1 VQREQGPAAFN
12 RRPKEVTMSSQTL
25 TTHPEDALDTTPRDR
40 FLELVH
46 QLGPTFAERAAD
58 HDRDGSFAAEDFAEL
73 KRRGFLAAAIP
84 TEFGGGGLSHAELA
98 ELLRTLAR
106 YAPSTA
112 LTLSMH
118 QHLVAATV
126 WKVRRGQPGEALL
139 RRVVD
144 EKLLLVS
151 TGGRDW
157 LDSNGTVERVEGGYR
172 VSAYKAF
179 ASGSEAGDVMMS
191 SAPYD
196 DPEEG
201 PQVLH
206 FGLPFAAAGV
216 SLLDD
221 WDAHGMRG
229 TGSRTIVLD
238 NVFVPDAAV
247 GLKRP
252 RGPWHPAWSMA
263 VYLGVAEEAADRAR
277 TRARRR
283 PYDQQIAGALGELG
297 NALTTAQLAVESMI
311 ALADDYAFAPT
322 LENADAALTRKT
334 IATEALATVA
344 DRALEAAGGVGF
356 YRGFGLERLLRDL
369 TAARFH
375 PLPAR
380 QQQLLSGRLALGLDP
395 LG

>member
-1 VQREQGPAAFN
+1 
-12 RRPKEVTMSSQTL
+12 MSSPTL
-25 TTHPEDALDTTPRDR
+25 EAQPDTAPRER

-46 QLGPTFAERAAD
+46 RLGATFAERAAA
-58 HDRDGSFAAEDFAEL
+58 HDREGSFAADDFADL
-73 KRRGFLAAAIP
+73 KRHGLLAAAIP
-84 TEFGGGGLSHAELA
+84 SELGGGGLSHHELG
-98 ELLRTLAR
+98 EVLRTLAR

-126 WKVRRGQPGEALL
+126 WKVQRGQPGEALL

-144 EKLLLVS
+144 EQLLLVS

-172 VSAYKAF
+172 ISAHKAF
-179 ASGSEAGDVMMS
+179 ASGSEAGDMMMS

-196 DPEEG
+196 DPDEG

-206 FGLPFAAAGV
+206 FGLPFAAEGV

-238 NVFVPDAAV
+238 RVFVPDAAV

-252 RGPWHPAWSMA
+252 RGPWHPAWSVVSMVALPLIMA
-263 VYLGVAEEAADRAR
+263 VYLGVAEEAAERAR
-277 TRARRR
+277 DRARRR
-283 PYDQQIAGALGELG
+283 PYDPLLAGAVGEMG
-297 NALTTAQLAVESMI
+297 NALTTAQLAVESMFAI
-311 ALADDYAFAPT
+311 ADDYASPPT
-322 LENADAALTRKT
+322 VENADAALTRKT